1 MFSIAIARDQVIETQ
16 QPRCRLLTLA
26 VVKQLVQSPIT
37 EPCAMH
43 HHVFQ
48 LYQPRELTPQG
59 SVTVAESFPQLARRS
74 EKLLAGH
81 LLLLTPLSDIRLD
94 AHQQLTSVG
103 QQLIE
108 SLGQPRHRPVAAQLH
123 IVGRGDHAPLGRSLA
138 GAGGLPAL
146 VLMQQRSA
154 AISDKYLA

>member
-26 VVKQLVQSPIT
+26 VVKQLVQAPIT

-48 LYQPRELTPQG
+48 LYQPRELTSQG
-59 SVTVAESFPQLARRS
+59 SVTVAESFPQLAVR
-74 EKLLAGH
+74 EAQLLAGH

-108 SLGQPRHRPVAAQLH
+108 SLGQR
-123 IVGRGDHAPLGRSLA
+123 APQSC
-138 GAGGLPAL
+138 
-146 VLMQQRSA
+146 
-154 AISDKYLA
+154 